1 MAVHDQLQLGILAT
15 TVGGIV
21 GVVLFVPFVAI
32 SYRRRGGL
40 SLSRLMLWASA
51 LVYFWA
57 IWTYTLLPLPD
68 PDTMRCAGVNLD
80 PFELVN
86 DIRNGL
92 ASPGP
97 WIADPGI
104 LQLLLNVLLFVPLGF
119 FVRVLGGRGIL
130 VAGLVGAALTLFIE
144 TTQLT
149 GVWGLYPCAYRVF
162 DVDDMITNT
171 TGALVGS
178 IIALVVPARM
188 RGSARAADA
197 DLPRPVT
204 RGRRALAIFCDVVG
218 FATVSVT
225 VTIGVQLWLEYVA
238 QAPDLVAAAD
248 VAGISGTVV
257 ALVLWSVIGLA
268 TGASP
273 GDLAV
278 MLRYEGG
285 PLPTALARPLRL
297 LGGIVGFTLVDAL
310 PDPWS
315 LAGIVFLLVAVVS
328 FFATRAGRGLPGLL
342 TGRNLVDS
350 RGEPGSARPGDVS
363 PAAETPVPR
372 P

>member
-1 MAVHDQLQLGILAT
+1 MAVHDQLQLGILST
-15 TVGGIV
+15 TVGIIV

-40 SLSRLMLWASA
+40 SLSRLILWASA

-57 IWTYTLLPLPD
+57 IWAYTLLPLPD

-86 DIRNGL
+86 DIRIGL

-97 WIADPGI
+97 WLADPGI

-119 FVRVLGGRGIL
+119 FIRVLGGRGIL
-130 VAGLVGAALTLFIE
+130 VAGLVGVALTLFIE

-149 GVWGLYPCAYRVF
+149 GVWGIYPCAYRVF

-178 IIALVVPARM
+178 VVALVVPARM
-188 RGSARAADA
+188 RGSARTADA
-197 DLPRPVT
+197 DVPRPVT
-204 RGRRALAIFCDVVG
+204 RGRRALAIFCDLVG
-218 FATVSVT
+218 FTAVSVT
-225 VTIGVQLWLEYVA
+225 VSIGVLLWLEYVA
-238 QAPDLVAAAD
+238 QAPDLVAETD
-248 VAGISGTVV
+248 VTGIAGTVT
-257 ALVLWSVIGLA
+257 ALVLWSVIGLVA
-268 TGASP
+268 GASP

-278 MLRYEGG
+278 MLRYRGG
-285 PLPTALARPLRL
+285 SLDPWLTRPLRM
-297 LGGIVGFTLVDAL
+297 LGGIVGFTLLDAL

-315 LAGIVFLLVAVVS
+315 LAGVVFLLVAVVA

-342 TGRNLVDS
+342 TGQTLVDS
-350 RGEPGSARPGDVS
+350 RGSVIETIAEPTTDRGV
-363 PAAETPVPR
+363 
-372 P
+372 

>member
-15 TVGGIV
+15 IVGLVV
-21 GVVLFVPFVAI
+21 GVVLFVPFVAL

-40 SLSRLMLWASA
+40 SLSRLILWAGA

-57 IWTYTLLPLPD
+57 IWAYTLLPLPD

-80 PFELVN
+80 PFELVT

-97 WIADPGI
+97 WISDPGI

-119 FVRVLGGRGIL
+119 FIRVLGGRGII
-130 VAGLVGAALTLFIE
+130 VAGLVGVTLTLFIE

-149 GVWGLYPCAYRVF
+149 GVWGVYPCAYRVF

-178 IIALVVPARM
+178 IVALLVPARM
-188 RGSARAADA
+188 RGIARAADA
-197 DLPRPVT
+197 DEPRPVT

-218 FATVSVT
+218 FTAVSVT
-225 VTIGVQLWLEYVA
+225 VSIGVVLWLEYVV
-238 QAPDLVAAAD
+238 QAHDLVAETD
-248 VAGISGTVV
+248 VAGIAGTIT
-257 ALVLWSVIGLA
+257 ALVLWSVIGLV

-278 MLRYEGG
+278 MLRYRGG
-285 PLPTALARPLRL
+285 SLSPLLTRPLRM
-297 LGGIVGFTLVDAL
+297 LGGIVSFTVLDTL

-315 LAGIVFLLVAVVS
+315 LAGVIFLLVAVIT

-342 TGRNLVDS
+342 TGQTLVDA
-350 RGEPGSARPGDVS
+350 RGDAVN
-363 PAAETPVPR
+363 PAAGMSDHPA
-372 P
+372 